1 MHYQALSK
9 KETMMNRTP
18 AVRIAATA
26 AAAALMLTACNDD
39 GNGDADGNGDG
50 GEAADSYSIGIT
62 QIVSHPALDSAREG
76 FKTAFDDAG
85 IEVEWDEQNAQGEQ
99 ATASNIAGTFA
110 TGDLDLVHAIATPTS
125 QAAAQ
130 QITDLPIVFSSVTD
144 PEEAGL
150 VDSWEEPGGNITGAS
165 DMNPVAEQLELLQE
179 ILPDAETV
187 GVVYS
192 SGETNSQVQVEMLQE
207 AADELGLEVQ
217 EATISASSEVQ
228 QGVESLDVDAIY
240 VPTDNA
246 VVSALEAVIQYGQD
260 NDVPIIAA
268 EADSVIRGGVA
279 TYGINYEQ
287 LGYQAGEMAI
297 RILVDGEDPASMPV
311 ETQSDL
317 ELTVNP
323 DAAEAMNVELPEDVL
338 DRADVVVGEDVEAED
353 PADAGEDD
361 EEDE

>member
-1 MHYQALSK
+1 MKASGSPI
-9 KETMMNRTP
+9 RF
-18 AVRIAATA
+18 TA
-26 AAAALMLTACNDD
+26 ALAASALLLTACNGDSDD
-39 GNGDADGNGDG
+39 GNG

-62 QIVSHPALDSAREG
+62 QIVSHPALDNAREG
-76 FKTAFDDAG
+76 FKAAFEDAD

-110 TGDLDLVHAIATPTS
+110 TADLDLIHSIATPTS

-130 QITDLPIVFSSVTD
+130 QITDAPIVFSSVTD

-150 VDSWEEPGGNITGAS
+150 VDSWDEPGGNITGAS

-179 ILPDAETV
+179 IVPEVEAV

-192 SGETNSQVQVEMLQE
+192 SGETNSQVQVDMLNE
-207 AADELGLEVQ
+207 AAAELGLEVQ
-217 EATISASSEVQ
+217 EATVSASAEVQ
-228 QGVESLDVDAIY
+228 QGVESLNVDAIY

-246 VVSALEAVIQYGQD
+246 VVSALEAVLQYGQQ

-268 EADSVIRGGVA
+268 EADSVLRGAVA
-279 TYGINYEQ
+279 TYGIDYTQ

-323 DAAEAMNVELPEDVL
+323 EAAEAMGIELSDDLVE
-338 DRADVVVGEDVEAED
+338 RADVVVGVDEEPLD
-353 PADAGEDD
+353 PSEAGEGDD
-361 EEDE
+361 EEE